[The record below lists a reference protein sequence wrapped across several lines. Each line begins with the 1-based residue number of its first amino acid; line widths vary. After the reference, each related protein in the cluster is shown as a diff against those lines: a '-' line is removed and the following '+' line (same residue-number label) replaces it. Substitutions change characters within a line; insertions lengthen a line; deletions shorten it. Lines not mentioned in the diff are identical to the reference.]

1 MGVKGISENLSYKVT
16 IVTEKNK
23 TPLRVKNNGT
33 KALFSEARVKIAN
46 DWRRDFP
53 FEIEYWKL

>member
-23 TPLRVKNNGT
+23 TPLREKNNGT
-33 KALFSEARVKIAN
+33 KALSSEARVKIAN

-53 FEIEYWKL
+53 SEIEYWKL